1 MKFEKLN
8 ENKIRI
14 TLTIQDLAEK
24 EIDFHVFMSNSAE
37 AQDILLDMLEQAKK
51 ETGFDPED
59 YNLKVEALVMADTNF
74 VFTITKLPPE
84 EKQKTSK
91 RKFTVKRKNIV
102 PNSTQAVYCFNCFDD
117 FNDFLIFLSENTLFN
132 NAKKLA
138 KSITLYEYKEKYY
151 LLMSNI
157 NTELVNKLKFYTYI
171 TEFAKCVTSSKVFAS
186 KLKECGILI
195 MKNNAFEIGFK
206 HFVPIRCTANPFEKN
221 I

>member
-37 AQDILLDMLEQAKK
+37 AQDVLLDMLEQAKK

-74 VFTITKLPPE
+74 IFTITKLPPE
-84 EKQKTSK
+84 EKSKISK

-102 PNSTQAVYCFNCFDD
+102 PSSTQAVYCFTSFDD
-117 FNDFLIFLSENTLFN
+117 FNDFLVFLSKNTLFN
-132 NAKKLA
+132 YKKLA

-151 LLMSNI
+151 LLMNNI
-157 NTELVNKLKFYTYI
+157 NTEFIDKIKFYTCI
-171 TEFAKCVTSSKVFAS
+171 TEFAKCVTNSKVFAS
-186 KLKECGILI
+186 KLKECGTLI
-195 MKNNAFEIGFK
+195 MKNNALEIGLK
-206 HFVPIRCTANPFEKN
+206 HFI
-221 I
+221 IM

>member
-37 AQDILLDMLEQAKK
+37 AQDVLLDMLEQAKK

-74 VFTITKLPPE
+74 IFTITKLPPE
-84 EKQKTSK
+84 EKSKISK

-102 PNSTQAVYCFNCFDD
+102 PSSTQAVYCFNSFDD
-117 FNDFLIFLSENTLFN
+117 FNDFLVFLSKNTLFN
-132 NAKKLA
+132 YKKLA

-151 LLMSNI
+151 LLMNNI
-157 NTELVNKLKFYTYI
+157 NTEFIDKIKFYTCI
-171 TEFAKCVTSSKVFAS
+171 TEFAKCVTNSKVFAS
-186 KLKECGILI
+186 KLKEYGTLI
-195 MKNNAFEIGFK
+195 MKNNALEIGFK
-206 HFVPIRCTANPFEKN
+206 HFVIM
-221 I
+221 

>member
-37 AQDILLDMLEQAKK
+37 AQDVLLDMLEQAKK

-74 VFTITKLPPE
+74 IFTITKLPPE
-84 EKQKTSK
+84 EKSKISK
-91 RKFTVKRKNIV
+91 RKFTVKPKNIV
-102 PNSTQAVYCFNCFDD
+102 PSSTQAVYCFSSFDD
-117 FNDFLIFLSENTLFN
+117 FNDFLVFLSKNTLFN
-132 NAKKLA
+132 YKKLA

-151 LLMSNI
+151 LLMNNI
-157 NTELVNKLKFYTYI
+157 NTEFIDKIKFYTCI
-171 TEFAKCVTSSKVFAS
+171 TEFAKCVTNSKVFAS
-186 KLKECGILI
+186 KLKECGTLI
-195 MKNNAFEIGFK
+195 MKNNALEIGFK
-206 HFVPIRCTANPFEKN
+206 HFVIM
-221 I
+221 

>member
-37 AQDILLDMLEQAKK
+37 AQDVLLDMLEQAKK

-74 VFTITKLPPE
+74 IFTITKLPPE
-84 EKQKTSK
+84 EKSKISK

-102 PNSTQAVYCFNCFDD
+102 PSPTQAVYCFNSFDD
-117 FNDFLIFLSENTLFN
+117 FNDFLVFLSKNTLFN
-132 NAKKLA
+132 YKKLA

-151 LLMSNI
+151 LLMNNI
-157 NTELVNKLKFYTYI
+157 NTEFIDKIKFYTCI
-171 TEFAKCVTSSKVFAS
+171 TEFAKCVTNSKVFAS
-186 KLKECGILI
+186 KLKECGTLI
-195 MKNNAFEIGFK
+195 MKNNALEIGFK
-206 HFVPIRCTANPFEKN
+206 HFVIM
-221 I
+221 

>member
-37 AQDILLDMLEQAKK
+37 AQDVLLDMLEQAKK

-74 VFTITKLPPE
+74 IFTITKLPPE
-84 EKQKTSK
+84 EKSKISK

-102 PNSTQAVYCFNCFDD
+102 PSSTQAVYCFNSFDD
-117 FNDFLIFLSENTLFN
+117 FNDFLVFLSKNTLFN
-132 NAKKLA
+132 YKKLA

-151 LLMSNI
+151 LLMNNI
-157 NTELVNKLKFYTYI
+157 NTEFIDKIKFYTCI
-171 TEFAKCVTSSKVFAS
+171 TEFAKCVTNFKVFAS
-186 KLKECGILI
+186 KLKECGTLI
-195 MKNNAFEIGFK
+195 MKNNALEIGFK
-206 HFVPIRCTANPFEKN
+206 HFVIM
-221 I
+221 

>member
-37 AQDILLDMLEQAKK
+37 AQDVLLDMLEQAKK

-74 VFTITKLPPE
+74 IFTITKLPPE
-84 EKQKTSK
+84 EKSKISK

-102 PNSTQAVYCFNCFDD
+102 PSSTQAVYCFNSFDD
-117 FNDFLIFLSENTLFN
+117 FNDFLVFLSKNTLFN
-132 NAKKLA
+132 YKKLA
-138 KSITLYEYKEKYY
+138 KYITLYEYKEKYY
-151 LLMSNI
+151 LLMNNI
-157 NTELVNKLKFYTYI
+157 NTEFIDKIKFYTCI
-171 TEFAKCVTSSKVFAS
+171 TEFAKCVTNSKVFAS
-186 KLKECGILI
+186 KLKECGTLI
-195 MKNNAFEIGFK
+195 MKNNALEIGFK
-206 HFVPIRCTANPFEKN
+206 HFVIM
-221 I
+221 

>member
-37 AQDILLDMLEQAKK
+37 VQDVLLDMLEQAKK

-74 VFTITKLPPE
+74 IFTITKLPPE
-84 EKQKTSK
+84 EKSKISK

-102 PNSTQAVYCFNCFDD
+102 PSSTQAVYSFNSFDD
-117 FNDFLIFLSENTLFN
+117 FNDFFVFLSKNTLFN
-132 NAKKLA
+132 YKKLA

-151 LLMSNI
+151 LLMNNI
-157 NTELVNKLKFYTYI
+157 NTEFIDKIKFYTCI
-171 TEFAKCVTSSKVFAS
+171 TEFAKCVTNSKVFAS
-186 KLKECGILI
+186 KLKECGTLI
-195 MKNNAFEIGFK
+195 MKNNALEIGLK
-206 HFVPIRCTANPFEKN
+206 HFVIM
-221 I
+221 

>member
-37 AQDILLDMLEQAKK
+37 AQDVLLDMLEQAKK

-74 VFTITKLPPE
+74 IFTITKLPPE
-84 EKQKTSK
+84 EKSKISK

-102 PNSTQAVYCFNCFDD
+102 PSSTQAVHCFNSFDD
-117 FNDFLIFLSENTLFN
+117 FNDFLVFLSKNTLFN
-132 NAKKLA
+132 YKKLA

-151 LLMSNI
+151 LLMNNI
-157 NTELVNKLKFYTYI
+157 NTEFIDKIKFYTCI
-171 TEFAKCVTSSKVFAS
+171 TEFAKCVTNSKVFAS
-186 KLKECGILI
+186 KLKECGTLI
-195 MKNNAFEIGFK
+195 MKNNALEIGFK
-206 HFVPIRCTANPFEKN
+206 HFVIM
-221 I
+221 

>member
-37 AQDILLDMLEQAKK
+37 AQDVLLDMLEQAKK

-59 YNLKVEALVMADTNF
+59 YNLKVEALVMADSNF
-74 VFTITKLPPE
+74 IFTITKLPPE
-84 EKQKTSK
+84 EKSKISK

-102 PNSTQAVYCFNCFDD
+102 PSSTQAVYCFSSFDD
-117 FNDFLIFLSENTLFN
+117 FNDFLVFLSKNTLLN
-132 NAKKLA
+132 YKKLA

-151 LLMSNI
+151 LLMNNI
-157 NTELVNKLKFYTYI
+157 NTEFIDKIKFYTCI
-171 TEFAKCVTSSKVFAS
+171 TEFAKCVTNSKVFAS
-186 KLKECGILI
+186 KLKECGTLI
-195 MKNNAFEIGFK
+195 MKNNALEIGFK
-206 HFVPIRCTANPFEKN
+206 HFVTM
-221 I
+221 

>member
-74 VFTITKLPPE
+74 IFTITKLPPE
-84 EKQKTSK
+84 EKSKISK

-102 PNSTQAVYCFNCFDD
+102 PSSTQAVYCFNYFDD
-117 FNDFLIFLSENTLFN
+117 FNDFLVFLSKNTLFN
-132 NAKKLA
+132 YKKLA

-151 LLMSNI
+151 LLMNNI
-157 NTELVNKLKFYTYI
+157 NTEFIDKIKFYTCI
-171 TEFAKCVTSSKVFAS
+171 TEFAKCVTNSKVFAS
-186 KLKECGILI
+186 KLKECGTLI
-195 MKNNAFEIGFK
+195 MKNNALEIGFK
-206 HFVPIRCTANPFEKN
+206 HFVTM
-221 I
+221 

>member
-37 AQDILLDMLEQAKK
+37 AQDVLLDMLEQAKQ

-74 VFTITKLPPE
+74 IFTITKLPPE
-84 EKQKTSK
+84 EKSKISK

-102 PNSTQAVYCFNCFDD
+102 PSSTQAVYCFNSFDD
-117 FNDFLIFLSENTLFN
+117 FNDFLVFLSKNTLFN
-132 NAKKLA
+132 YKKLA

-151 LLMSNI
+151 LLMNNI
-157 NTELVNKLKFYTYI
+157 NTEFIDKIKFYTCI
-171 TEFAKCVTSSKVFAS
+171 TEFAKCVTNSKVFAS
-186 KLKECGILI
+186 KLKECGTLI
-195 MKNNAFEIGFK
+195 MKNNALEIGFK
-206 HFVPIRCTANPFEKN
+206 HFVIM
-221 I
+221 

>member
-37 AQDILLDMLEQAKK
+37 AQDVLLDMLEQAKK

-74 VFTITKLPPE
+74 IFTITKLPPE
-84 EKQKTSK
+84 EKSKISK

-102 PNSTQAVYCFNCFDD
+102 PSSTQAVYWFNSFDD
-117 FNDFLIFLSENTLFN
+117 FNDFLVFLSKNTLFN
-132 NAKKLA
+132 YKKLA

-151 LLMSNI
+151 LLMNNI
-157 NTELVNKLKFYTYI
+157 NTEFIDKIKFYTCI
-171 TEFAKCVTSSKVFAS
+171 TEFAKCVTNSKVFAS
-186 KLKECGILI
+186 KLKECGTLI
-195 MKNNAFEIGFK
+195 MKNNALEIGFK
-206 HFVPIRCTANPFEKN
+206 HFVIM
-221 I
+221 

>member
-37 AQDILLDMLEQAKK
+37 AQDVLLDMLEQAKK

-74 VFTITKLPPE
+74 IFTITKLPPE
-84 EKQKTSK
+84 EKSKISK

-102 PNSTQAVYCFNCFDD
+102 PSSTQAVYCFNSFDD
-117 FNDFLIFLSENTLFN
+117 FNDFLVFLSKTTLFN
-132 NAKKLA
+132 YKKLA

-151 LLMSNI
+151 LLMNNI
-157 NTELVNKLKFYTYI
+157 NTEFIDKIKFYTCI
-171 TEFAKCVTSSKVFAS
+171 TEFAKCVTNSKVFAS
-186 KLKECGILI
+186 KLKECGTLI
-195 MKNNAFEIGFK
+195 MKNNALEIGFK
-206 HFVPIRCTANPFEKN
+206 HFVIM
-221 I
+221 

>member
-74 VFTITKLPPE
+74 IFTITKLPPE
-84 EKQKTSK
+84 EKSKISK

-102 PNSTQAVYCFNCFDD
+102 PSSTQAVYCFNYFDD
-117 FNDFLIFLSENTLFN
+117 FNDFLVFLSKNSLFN
-132 NAKKLA
+132 YKKLA

-151 LLMSNI
+151 LLMNNI
-157 NTELVNKLKFYTYI
+157 NTEFIDKIKFYTCI
-171 TEFAKCVTSSKVFAS
+171 TEFAKCVTNSKVFAS
-186 KLKECGILI
+186 KLKECGTLI
-195 MKNNAFEIGFK
+195 MKNNALEIGFK
-206 HFVPIRCTANPFEKN
+206 HFVTM
-221 I
+221 

>member
-37 AQDILLDMLEQAKK
+37 AQDVLLDMLEQAKK

-74 VFTITKLPPE
+74 IFTITKLPPE
-84 EKQKTSK
+84 EKSKISK

-102 PNSTQAVYCFNCFDD
+102 PSSTQAVYCFNSFDD
-117 FNDFLIFLSENTLFN
+117 FNDFLVFLSKNTLFN
-132 NAKKLA
+132 YKKLA

-151 LLMSNI
+151 LLMNNI
-157 NTELVNKLKFYTYI
+157 NTEFADKIKFYTCI
-171 TEFAKCVTSSKVFAS
+171 TEFAKCVTNSKVFAS
-186 KLKECGILI
+186 KLKECGTLI
-195 MKNNAFEIGFK
+195 MKNNALEIGFK
-206 HFVPIRCTANPFEKN
+206 HFVIM
-221 I
+221 

>member
-37 AQDILLDMLEQAKK
+37 AQDVLLDMLEQAKK

-74 VFTITKLPPE
+74 IFTITKLPPE
-84 EKQKTSK
+84 EKSKISK
-91 RKFTVKRKNIV
+91 RKFTVKRKNVV
-102 PNSTQAVYCFNCFDD
+102 PSSTQAVYCFNSFDD
-117 FNDFLIFLSENTLFN
+117 FNDFLVFLSKNTLFN
-132 NAKKLA
+132 YKKLA

-151 LLMSNI
+151 LLMNNI
-157 NTELVNKLKFYTYI
+157 NTEFIDKIKFYTNI
-171 TEFAKCVTSSKVFAS
+171 TEFAKCVTNSKVFAS
-186 KLKECGILI
+186 KLKECGTLI
-195 MKNNAFEIGFK
+195 MKNNALEIGFK
-206 HFVPIRCTANPFEKN
+206 HFVTM
-221 I
+221 

>member
-37 AQDILLDMLEQAKK
+37 AQDVLLDMLEQAKK

-74 VFTITKLPPE
+74 IFTITKLPPE
-84 EKQKTSK
+84 EKSKISK

-102 PNSTQAVYCFNCFDD
+102 PSSTQAVYCFNSFDD
-117 FNDFLIFLSENTLFN
+117 FNDFLVFLSKNTLFN
-132 NAKKLA
+132 YKKLA

-151 LLMSNI
+151 LLMNNI
-157 NTELVNKLKFYTYI
+157 NTEFTDKIKFYTCI
-171 TEFAKCVTSSKVFAS
+171 TEFAKCVTNSKVFAS
-186 KLKECGILI
+186 KLKECGTLI
-195 MKNNAFEIGFK
+195 MKNNALEIGFK
-206 HFVPIRCTANPFEKN
+206 HFVIM
-221 I
+221 

>member
-37 AQDILLDMLEQAKK
+37 AQDVLLDMLEQAKK

-74 VFTITKLPPE
+74 IFTITKLPPE
-84 EKQKTSK
+84 EKSKISK

-102 PNSTQAVYCFNCFDD
+102 PSSTQAVYCFNSFDD
-117 FNDFLIFLSENTLFN
+117 FNDFLVFLSKNTLFN
-132 NAKKLA
+132 YKKLA

-151 LLMSNI
+151 LLMNNI
-157 NTELVNKLKFYTYI
+157 NTEFIDKIKFYTCI
-171 TEFAKCVTSSKVFAS
+171 TEFAKCVTNSKVFAS
-186 KLKECGILI
+186 KLKECGTLI
-195 MKNNAFEIGFK
+195 MNNNALEIGFK
-206 HFVPIRCTANPFEKN
+206 HFVIM
-221 I
+221 

>member
-37 AQDILLDMLEQAKK
+37 AQDVLLDMLEQAKK

-74 VFTITKLPPE
+74 IFTITKLPPE
-84 EKQKTSK
+84 EKSKISK

-102 PNSTQAVYCFNCFDD
+102 PSSTQAVYCFNSFDD
-117 FNDFLIFLSENTLFN
+117 FNDFLVFLSKNTLFN
-132 NAKKLA
+132 YKKLA
-138 KSITLYEYKEKYY
+138 KSITLYVYKEKYY
-151 LLMSNI
+151 LLMNNI
-157 NTELVNKLKFYTYI
+157 NTEFIDKIKFYTCI
-171 TEFAKCVTSSKVFAS
+171 TEFAKCVTNSKVFAS
-186 KLKECGILI
+186 KLKECGTLI
-195 MKNNAFEIGFK
+195 MKNNALEIGFK
-206 HFVPIRCTANPFEKN
+206 HFVIM
-221 I
+221 

>member
-37 AQDILLDMLEQAKK
+37 AQDVLLDMLEQAKK

-74 VFTITKLPPE
+74 IFTITNLPPE
-84 EKQKTSK
+84 EKSKISK

-102 PNSTQAVYCFNCFDD
+102 PSSTQAVYCFNSFDD
-117 FNDFLIFLSENTLFN
+117 FNDFLVFLSKNTLFN
-132 NAKKLA
+132 YKKLA

-151 LLMSNI
+151 LLMNNI
-157 NTELVNKLKFYTYI
+157 NTEFIDKIKFYTCI
-171 TEFAKCVTSSKVFAS
+171 TEFAKCVTNSKVFAS
-186 KLKECGILI
+186 KLKECGTLI
-195 MKNNAFEIGFK
+195 MKNNALEIGFK
-206 HFVPIRCTANPFEKN
+206 HFVIM
-221 I
+221 

>member
-37 AQDILLDMLEQAKK
+37 AQDVLLDMLEQAKK

-74 VFTITKLPPE
+74 IFTITKLPPE
-84 EKQKTSK
+84 EKSKISK

-102 PNSTQAVYCFNCFDD
+102 PSSTQAVYCFNSFDD
-117 FNDFLIFLSENTLFN
+117 FNDFLVFLIKNTLFN
-132 NAKKLA
+132 YKKLA

-151 LLMSNI
+151 LLMNNI
-157 NTELVNKLKFYTYI
+157 NTEFIDKIKFYTCI
-171 TEFAKCVTSSKVFAS
+171 TEFAKCVTNSKVFAS
-186 KLKECGILI
+186 KLKECGTLI
-195 MKNNAFEIGFK
+195 MKNNALEIGFK
-206 HFVPIRCTANPFEKN
+206 HFVIM
-221 I
+221 

>member
-37 AQDILLDMLEQAKK
+37 AQDVLLDMLEQAKK

-74 VFTITKLPPE
+74 IFTITKLPPE
-84 EKQKTSK
+84 EKSKISK

-102 PNSTQAVYCFNCFDD
+102 PSSTQAVYCFNSFDD
-117 FNDFLIFLSENTLFN
+117 FNDFLVFLSKNTLFN
-132 NAKKLA
+132 YKKLA

-151 LLMSNI
+151 LLMNNI
-157 NTELVNKLKFYTYI
+157 NTEFIDKIKFYTCI
-171 TEFAKCVTSSKVFAS
+171 TEFANCVTNSKVFAS
-186 KLKECGILI
+186 KLKECGTLI
-195 MKNNAFEIGFK
+195 MKNNALEIGFK
-206 HFVPIRCTANPFEKN
+206 HFVIM
-221 I
+221 

>member
-37 AQDILLDMLEQAKK
+37 AQDVLLDMLEQAKK

-74 VFTITKLPPE
+74 IFTITKLPPE
-84 EKQKTSK
+84 EKSKISK

-102 PNSTQAVYCFNCFDD
+102 PSSTQAVYCFNSFDD
-117 FNDFLIFLSENTLFN
+117 FNDFLVFLSKNTLLN
-132 NAKKLA
+132 YKKLA

-151 LLMSNI
+151 LLMNNI
-157 NTELVNKLKFYTYI
+157 NTEFIDKIKFYTCI
-171 TEFAKCVTSSKVFAS
+171 TEFAKCVTNSKVFAS
-186 KLKECGILI
+186 KLKECGTLI
-195 MKNNAFEIGFK
+195 MKNNALEIGFK
-206 HFVPIRCTANPFEKN
+206 HFVTM
-221 I
+221 

>member
-37 AQDILLDMLEQAKK
+37 AQDVLLDMLEQAKK

-74 VFTITKLPPE
+74 IFTITKLPPE
-84 EKQKTSK
+84 EKSKISK

-102 PNSTQAVYCFNCFDD
+102 PSSTQAVYCFNSFDD
-117 FNDFLIFLSENTLFN
+117 FNDFLVFLSKNTLFN
-132 NAKKLA
+132 YKKLA

-151 LLMSNI
+151 LLMNNI
-157 NTELVNKLKFYTYI
+157 NTEFADKIKFYICI
-171 TEFAKCVTSSKVFAS
+171 TEFAKCVTNSKVFAS
-186 KLKECGILI
+186 KLKECGTLI
-195 MKNNAFEIGFK
+195 MKNNALEIGFK
-206 HFVPIRCTANPFEKN
+206 HFVIM
-221 I
+221 

>member
-37 AQDILLDMLEQAKK
+37 AQDVLLDMLEQAKK

-74 VFTITKLPPE
+74 IFTITKLPPE
-84 EKQKTSK
+84 EKSKISK

-102 PNSTQAVYCFNCFDD
+102 PSSTQAVYCFSSFDD
-117 FNDFLIFLSENTLFN
+117 FNDFLVFLSKNTLLN
-132 NAKKLA
+132 YKKLA

-151 LLMSNI
+151 LLMNNI
-157 NTELVNKLKFYTYI
+157 NTEFIDKIKFYTCI
-171 TEFAKCVTSSKVFAS
+171 TEFAKRVTNSKVFAS
-186 KLKECGILI
+186 KLKECGTLI
-195 MKNNAFEIGFK
+195 MKNNALEIGFK
-206 HFVPIRCTANPFEKN
+206 HFVTM
-221 I
+221 